1 MRGMLPV
8 NPLNR
13 VLEEFREWRQPT
25 LMLVGNHDQVRLAS
39 YACLMAMRCMH
50 AYPKQCAV
58 RLLLLQWHSPQC
70 ELSWRFILSMAQLFH
85 VQITIGGL
93 EHGLTPLAEACPA
106 VHVIERPTE
115 FLGALWLPYRRQR
128 AELEQALLAAGP
140 AKAVF
145 AHADVVR
152 APTNCPSAR
161 HLCMSPSVG
170 TCTFTDANSAC

>member
-1 MRGMLPV
+1 MFAPV
-8 NPLNR
+8 HNAASSWA
-13 VLEEFREWRQPT
+13 E
-25 LMLVGNHDQVRLAS
+25 HD
-39 YACLMAMRCMH
+39 
-50 AYPKQCAV
+50 
-58 RLLLLQWHSPQC
+58 
-70 ELSWRFILSMAQLFH
+70 

-128 AELEQALLAAGP
+128 AELEQALRAAGP

-152 APTNCPSAR
+152 APARSSSAR
-161 HLCMSPSVG
+161 RLCMSPSVDPCAVVQRLCMLIQRLTRAVALHKGG
-170 TCTFTDANSAC
+170 TCANTSARACQQAGVGPNGCVAPAAGSVRE

>member
-1 MRGMLPV
+1 MFAPV
-8 NPLNR
+8 HNAASSWA
-13 VLEEFREWRQPT
+13 E
-25 LMLVGNHDQVRLAS
+25 HD
-39 YACLMAMRCMH
+39 
-50 AYPKQCAV
+50 
-58 RLLLLQWHSPQC
+58 
-70 ELSWRFILSMAQLFH
+70 

-128 AELEQALLAAGP
+128 AELEQALRAAGP

-152 APTNCPSAR
+152 APARSSSAR
-161 HLCMSPSVG
+161 RLCMSPSVDP
-170 TCTFTDANSAC
+170 CAVVQDSAC